1 MAATTISRPVK
12 YGLYV
17 AAAWPGAP
25 LSVLY
30 KFYWVIIFSVF
41 HIQQYNYLIQHYKIH
56 TTIEIIDNVGIC
68 LAFSL
73 VCIRLLI
80 AWTHQS
86 LLRSILSTMEKDCQ
100 KYAVIDKNNVIS
112 KTAHWSYRSTT
123 IVISVSVI
131 STVFYAIG
139 AFSFQDSNV
148 THRKLLLRMDLPFD
162 TDKSPVFELVVF
174 AQYFYQV
181 TSAFVY
187 GLFTAFL
194 LMLVLHVGCQIDIIC
209 QKLLETPYK
218 SEKQLKF
225 FISRHQEIIIFA
237 EKIEK
242 FFTYIALT
250 QLVANTIITCCLGY
264 LTVISLRI
272 NSGFAMFIKCI
283 VMYIACC
290 LDAFVYCF
298 SGEYLSIK
306 SKLIGDT
313 VYKFLW
319 YNIRP
324 KETRLLIPVI
334 LRCQKGFTLT
344 FGKFASLSLESFT
357 T

>member
-1 MAATTISRPVK
+1 MATINTISRSVK
-12 YGLYV
+12 YGLHF

-25 LSVLY
+25 LSALY
-30 KFYWVIIFSVF
+30 KLYWVIIFSVF
-41 HIQQYNYLIQHYKIH
+41 HIQQYNYLIKHYKFH
-56 TTIEIIDNVGIC
+56 TLIEIIDNVGIC

-80 AWTHQS
+80 AWTHQN
-86 LLRSILSTMEKDCQ
+86 LLRNILSTMEKDCQ
-100 KYAVIDKNNVIS
+100 KYAIIDTNNVIS

-123 IVISVSVI
+123 IIISISVI

-139 AFSFQDSNV
+139 VFSSPEISAT
-148 THRKLLLRMDLPFD
+148 THRKLLLKMDLPFD

-174 AQYFYQV
+174 AQYFYQA

-209 QKLLETPYK
+209 QTLLETPYK
-218 SEKQLKF
+218 SEKQLKC

-237 EKIEK
+237 KKIEK
-242 FFTYIALT
+242 LFTYIALT
-250 QLVANTIITCCLGY
+250 QLVANTLITCCLGY

-272 NSGFAMFIKCI
+272 NSGFAMFVKC
-283 VMYIACC
+283 VVFYMACC

-298 SGEYLSIK
+298 AGEYLSIK
-306 SKLIGDT
+306 VSK
-313 VYKFLW
+313 Y
-319 YNIRP
+319 
-324 KETRLLIPVI
+324 
-334 LRCQKGFTLT
+334 
-344 FGKFASLSLESFT
+344 
-357 T
+357 